1 MRLTTRRI
9 LATTISAALLV
20 TACSSGD
27 DEADSTTTPAPTT
40 TAAPQTTT
48 APETTTTTEAPPTT
62 PAPTTTPTTEPAPTT
77 TEPAPTTQ
85 PPPTTNP
92 GDPDWVAITQELLDT
107 LYELRADP
115 DVDRIEE
122 FCLGGENPCQE
133 VQGNEITQL
142 ENEGWVVVGMQNPTV
157 IRAELIDSTDGVPD
171 IARQYVVQVEIEPED
186 LSEAAIV
193 DADGTVISKIE
204 ADPDN
209 PAEVLNMLLLKA
221 GPDWRVLGISGP
233 SE

>member
-1 MRLTTRRI
+1 METTE
-9 LATTISAALLV
+9 ATT
-20 TACSSGD
+20 
-27 DEADSTTTPAPTT
+27 TTTEA
-40 TAAPQTTT
+40 
-48 APETTTTTEAPPTT
+48 TTTTTEAPPTT

-77 TEPAPTTQ
+77 TEPTPTTTN

-92 GDPDWVAITQELLDT
+92 GDPDWVEITQELLDT

-209 PAEVLNMLLLKA
+209 PAEVLNMLLLRA